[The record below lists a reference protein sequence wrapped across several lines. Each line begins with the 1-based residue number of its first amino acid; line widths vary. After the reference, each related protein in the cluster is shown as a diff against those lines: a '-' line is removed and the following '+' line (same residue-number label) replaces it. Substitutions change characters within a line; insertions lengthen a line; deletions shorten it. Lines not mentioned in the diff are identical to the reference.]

1 MRNLAIAC
9 VAAAAMLTPATGRQ
23 SRPDEV
29 EAAFAKFWAARTVEE
44 TEAVAAEIVASGAE
58 FDDAWTRLKR
68 GRVYA
73 NTVPSGPV
81 RLQRRTALG
90 AFACIVDVPQSYDAT
105 KKYQVRV
112 QLHGGVMTRVTGEPR
127 AAGGIGTLAGAEQIY
142 VIPFAW
148 RDAPWWS
155 ATQEEN
161 LRAILDTVKRTYNV
175 DENRIV
181 LAGVSDGATAAYYFA
196 MRDTTPFAGFLALNG
211 NIMVLA
217 NGQLSVGELFPA
229 NLLNKPL
236 FVVNGGLDPLYPA
249 AAVGPYVEHL
259 QKSGVQVT
267 YVVQPNGAHN
277 TQWWPSVRDSFES
290 FVRDH
295 PRNPHPDRI
304 TWETERADAH
314 NRAHWLVVDALRAP
328 TFGVGSVLDQEPSLP
343 DVNEFARD
351 LVMTF
356 GVVGSGTRVSVIQ
369 PGSNA
374 ERLGL
379 RPGDTIVS
387 INGRAFS
394 SASELADALK
404 TFHAGDQLV
413 IVVSRTG
420 RRAETQGVFQRET
433 APGIVMFPHREAW
446 GRVDLVR
453 VGNTVNARADG
464 VAAFRLLLSPDVFDF
479 SQPVKVV
486 VNGRVAFYGRV
497 ERSVATLVKW
507 AARDNDRTMLFGA
520 ELPITIH

>member
-9 VAAAAMLTPATGRQ
+9 VAAAALSAPAAAAGQ
-23 SRPDEV
+23 SPPDAV
-29 EAAFAKFWAARTVEE
+29 EAAFARFWAARTVEE
-44 TEAVAAEIVASGAE
+44 AEAVASEIVASGAT
-58 FDDAWTRLKR
+58 FDAAWTRLKH

-73 NTVPSGPV
+73 NSVPRGPE
-81 RLQRRTALG
+81 RMQRRSALG
-90 AFACIVDVPQSYDAT
+90 AFTYIVDVPRSYDAT
-105 KKYQVRV
+105 RTYQVRV

-127 AAGGIGTLAGAEQIY
+127 AAGGIGALAGAEQIY

-155 ATQEEN
+155 TAQEEN

-196 MRDTTPFAGFLALNG
+196 MRDTTPFASFLALNG

-217 NGQLSVGELFPA
+217 NGQLGIGELFPN

-249 AAVGPYVEHL
+249 AAVGPFVEHV
-259 QKSGVQVT
+259 KKRGVPVT
-267 YVVQPNGAHN
+267 YAPQPAGAHN
-277 TQWWPSVRDSFES
+277 TDWWPLLKDTVET

-295 PRNPHPDRI
+295 PRNPYPDRI

-328 TFGVGSVLDQEPSLP
+328 ISGVGSIRDEAPLP
-343 DVNEFARD
+343 DVNEFERD
-351 LVMTF
+351 LVLTF

-374 ERLGL
+374 ERVGL

-387 INGRAFS
+387 INGRAFA
-394 SASELADALK
+394 SARELADAVK
-404 TFHAGDQLV
+404 TFRAGDQLAV
-413 IVVSRTG
+413 VVSRTG
-420 RRAETQGVFQRET
+420 RRAEMRGVYQRET
-433 APGIVMFPHREAW
+433 QAEILMFARREAW

-453 VGNTVNARADG
+453 VGNTVTARADG

-479 SQPVKVV
+479 SQPVKIV
-486 VNGRVAFYGRV
+486 VNGRVAFEGRV

-507 AARDNDRTMLFGA
+507 AARDNDRTMLFAA
-520 ELPITIH
+520 ELQIQVN